1 MFYISEGPFSSAGLG
16 CCGANTQIR
25 CKLNIGDVIGGKERN
40 PWDVHSPELQVFS
53 GAILLLLN
61 FLGPG

>member
-40 PWDVHSPELQVFS
+40 PWDVHSPEQQVFS